1 MGDRISLLENYKI
14 LCERRLKDL
23 DPNHQLPVSPEHLG
37 MRPIQ
42 LQHADALN

>member
-14 LCERRLKDL
+14 LCEHRLKDL